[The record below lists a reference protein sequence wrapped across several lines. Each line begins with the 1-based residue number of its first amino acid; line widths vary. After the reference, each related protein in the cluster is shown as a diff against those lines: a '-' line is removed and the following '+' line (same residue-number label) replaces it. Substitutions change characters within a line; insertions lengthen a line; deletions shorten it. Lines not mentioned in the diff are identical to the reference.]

1 VKIRSAIPIALLVS
15 VALAGPVAAQTA
27 PTLFTHEAMIATKRL
42 GAVVPSPDGR
52 QAVIQILTY
61 SYDGPGP
68 TAICGSSTWS
78 ARPAPPPR
86 QLTTAPGVESSPTW
100 SPDGRT
106 IVFVARAGDGPS
118 QLFRVDAAGGTPVQ
132 LTRLSTGAS
141 QPRFSPDGRTI
152 AFLSNVYPDAAD
164 DAANAARL
172 KAARDNPSSARIYT
186 GFPYRD
192 YGNNW
197 FDGRVNHL
205 FTVGPDGGDPR
216 ALLTG
221 TPLVAR
227 AGWSGVMEFDW
238 RPDSRRDRLQRVD
251 RLPQAGR
258 PLRHEGPVPRR
269 GRRAARRAR
278 CSWTRRPTTAIP
290 SSRPTAATSRGTRC
304 GAAGGIWE

>member
-1 VKIRSAIPIALLVS
+1 MSIRSAAPIAALVS
-15 VALAGPVAAQTA
+15 MALAGPAAAQGT
-27 PTLFTHEAMIATKRL
+27 PKLFTHADMIATKRL
-42 GAVVPSPDGR
+42 GTVVPSPDGR

-61 SYDGPGP
+61 SYDRPGP
-68 TAICGSSTWS
+68 DGDLWIIDLAPGSEAPGTEH
-78 ARPAPPPR
+78 PAAPRRTQSHPAAPR

-106 IVFVARAGDGPS
+106 IVFAARAGDGPS

-132 LTRLSTGAS
+132 LTRLATGAS

-172 KAARDNPSSARIYT
+172 KAARENPSSARIYT

-205 FTVGPDGGDPR
+205 MTIGAGGTSR
-216 ALLTG
+216 
-221 TPLVAR
+221 AR
-227 AGWSGVMEFDW
+227 AA
-238 RPDSRRDRLQRVD
+238 DR
-251 RLPQAGR
+251 
-258 PLRHEGPVPRR
+258 H
-269 GRRAARRAR
+269 AARRRAR
-278 CSWTRRPTTAIP
+278 LERRHGVRLAP
-290 SSRPTAATSRGTRC
+290 R
-304 GAAGGIWE
+304 